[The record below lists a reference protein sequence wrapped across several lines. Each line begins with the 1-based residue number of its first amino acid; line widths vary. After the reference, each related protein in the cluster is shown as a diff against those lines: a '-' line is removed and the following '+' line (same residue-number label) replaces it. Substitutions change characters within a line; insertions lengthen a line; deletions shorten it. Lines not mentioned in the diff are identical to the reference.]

1 MLALLVRIRVD
12 LVVFAVQG
20 HENQLGVTLRGLY
33 AVHPNAVG
41 YSGPP
46 DRPGARTPV
55 LHDLVVFA
63 RVSLWL
69 SSSNPPRSA
78 FVAAAHVSAA
88 DPGASC
94 SPWPSSSARSAA
106 SRVRS
111 DVRPLLG
118 GLGGTPER
126 RAFDRPMAIACLVDR
141 APCLPSR
148 M

>member
-1 MLALLVRIRVD
+1 VFSMLALLVRIRVD

-41 YSGPP
+41 HSGPP

-69 SSSNPPRSA
+69 SSSNAPRSA
-78 FVAAAHVSAA
+78 FVAAANISAA
-88 DPGASC
+88 GEPSSTSDHGIRLAPSPVPFPGASGL
-94 SPWPSSSARSAA
+94 PGGFARNAHA
-106 SRVRS
+106 H
-111 DVRPLLG
+111 PC
-118 GLGGTPER
+118 R
-126 RAFDRPMAIACLVDR
+126 RAPLRRGLR
-141 APCLPSR
+141 
-148 M
+148 